1 MAQIQAKPKNL
12 FSWGFDLYESGNF
25 VLTMDMSWL
34 REGGHFE
41 GGGLQYTLSRESVW
55 SGDFLLQANG
65 QTLASATKPS
75 VWMRRFIVHFDG
87 RELSLSAASVFMR
100 RFVVIENDTIV
111 GEIAPN
117 SFFHVSAR

>member
-55 SGDFLLQANG
+55 SGDFLLQG
-65 QTLASATKPS
+65 QRPNA
-75 VWMRRFIVHFDG
+75 RFGYQAQRVDAKVY
-87 RELSLSAASVFMR
+87 R
-100 RFVVIENDTIV
+100 
-111 GEIAPN
+111 
-117 SFFHVSAR
+117 SF